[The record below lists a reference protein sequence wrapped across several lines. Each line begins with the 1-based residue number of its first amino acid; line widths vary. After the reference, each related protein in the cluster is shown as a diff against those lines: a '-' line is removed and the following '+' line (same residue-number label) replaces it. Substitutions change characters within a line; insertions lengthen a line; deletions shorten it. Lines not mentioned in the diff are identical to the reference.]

1 MDYRTEAHTFT
12 AAATYRPFAALGIRA
27 DFSYTTGRGNIL
39 DFKFDSMYPTGDV
52 KLDKDTS
59 AVNPN
64 QPYLYDVAYLNG
76 MADYSNLEFTQMDFT
91 LGLNYSVN
99 KMVGVGLNYYY
110 TDFEDDDAYVYG
122 EQDVTVHSLMGFVTL
137 NF

>member
-12 AAATYRPFAALGIRA
+12 AVATYNPLATLGINA
-27 DFSYTTGRGNIL
+27 NFSYTTGRGNIM
-39 DFKFDSMYPTGDV
+39 DFKFESMNPTGDV
-52 KLDKDTS
+52 KLDLDTS

-76 MADYSNLEFTQMDFT
+76 IADYSNLDFTQMDFT
-91 LGLNYSVN
+91 LGLSYAVT
-99 KMVGVGLNYYY
+99 KDIGLGLNYYY
-110 TDFEDDDAYVYG
+110 TDFEDDEPYVYG
-122 EQDVTVHSLMGFVTL
+122 EQDVTIHSLMGFVTL

>member
-1 MDYRTEAHTFT
+1 MEYRTEAHTFT
-12 AAATYRPFAALGIRA
+12 AVATYNPLAALGINA
-27 DFSYTTGRGNIL
+27 NFSYTTGRGNIMDL
-39 DFKFDSMYPTGDV
+39 KFDSMYPTGDA
-52 KLDKDTS
+52 KLDLDTS

-76 MADYSNLEFTQMDFT
+76 MADYSNLDFTQMDFT
-91 LGLNYSVN
+91 LGLSYAVTRDI
-99 KMVGVGLNYYY
+99 GLGLNYYY
-110 TDFEDDDAYVYG
+110 TDFEDDEPYVYG

>member
-12 AAATYRPFAALGIRA
+12 AVATYTPLASLGINA
-27 DFSYTTGRGNIL
+27 NFSYTTGRGNIVDL
-39 DFKFDSMYPTGDV
+39 KFESMYPTGDV
-52 KLDKDTS
+52 KLDLDTS

-76 MADYSNLEFTQMDFT
+76 MADYSNLEFTQLDFT
-91 LGLNYSVN
+91 LGLTYSVTRD
-99 KMVGVGLNYYY
+99 VGIGLNYYY

-122 EQDVTVHSLMGFVTL
+122 EQDVIVHSLMGFVTL
-137 NF
+137 RF